1 MRRTSYSAVLVAVLA
16 AACAKSG
23 EKVSDSSA
31 GMMAATTATTAMAA
45 PGFSLK
51 DVAGKWMLTVRP
63 AVAGKDTTTTT
74 AMLNATADTTGWT
87 MTLGKLKPVPLHVM
101 VRGDSVVAT
110 SDKYPS
116 VRRKGVMVT
125 TTSTY
130 HMDGGKLVGT
140 TVAHYGVKTADS
152 VLVLKAEATK
162 AP

>member
-1 MRRTSYSAVLVAVLA
+1 MRRTPYSAVFVAVLA

-31 GMMAATTATTAMAA
+31 GMMAATTTTTAMAA

-74 AMLNATADTTGWT
+74 ATLNATGDTTGWT

-140 TVAHYGVKTADS
+140 TIAHYGVKTADS